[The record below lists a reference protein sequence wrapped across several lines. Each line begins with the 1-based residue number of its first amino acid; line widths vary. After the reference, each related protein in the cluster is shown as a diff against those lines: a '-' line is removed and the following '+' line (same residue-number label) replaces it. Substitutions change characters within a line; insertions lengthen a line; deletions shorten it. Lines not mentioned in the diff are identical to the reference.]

1 MDDFADPIEQRR
13 LSHLLMVVLLL
24 IVYGSLYPFSFAT
37 HHSAVLAWAW
47 DGGAAAIRDA
57 IINVALY
64 FPVGYLLFH
73 TRGSVAVATFVSLA
87 VSGGVELL
95 QAFDHGRVSSLPDL
109 LLNVSGGAAGAW
121 TASRVPSRIS
131 AAFAIILLAIVARTF
146 PFFPSGHLHWSAFQ
160 LDQALFATAD
170 WLAVRCALSILLRR
184 TAVTRELGLLML
196 IIIPARMFLLDQQ
209 TSLSEVAG
217 ALVALCIGYVWPA
230 RAPWRPQQ
238 FAPFM
243 LLAIIGRELLPFHFT
258 ATPQTFHWIPFQTLL
273 EGPQTGAVIFLGK
286 LLLYT
291 SSLWLLDP
299 DVQRIWRFALVVAGL
314 VGILEWVQCYLPGR
328 TPDISDSIIVLIGAC
343 ALSAVRRSAAAA
355 SVGQATQQRWPVPQN
370 SVTS

>member
-1 MDDFADPIEQRR
+1 MDDFADPIERRR
-13 LSHLLMVVLLL
+13 LSHLLIVVLLL
-24 IVYGSLYPFSFAT
+24 IVYGSLYPFSFASR
-37 HHSAVLAWAW
+37 HGAILAWSW
-47 DGGAAAIRDA
+47 DGGVAAMRDA

-73 TRGSVAVATFVSLA
+73 ARRSLAVATFVSLA
-87 VSGGVELL
+87 VSGGVEFL

-131 AAFAIILLAIVARTF
+131 APFAIIVLAIVARTF
-146 PFFPSGHLHWSAFQ
+146 PFFPSGHLHWSTFQ

-170 WLAVRCALSILLRR
+170 WLAVRCALSVFLQR
-184 TAVTRELGLLML
+184 TEVTRELGLLML
-196 IIIPARMFLLDQQ
+196 IVPARMFLLDQQ
-209 TSLSEVAG
+209 TSLSEFAG
-217 ALVALCIGYVWPA
+217 ALAALSIGYVGLT
-230 RAPWRPQQ
+230 RTPWRPQQ

-243 LLAIIGRELLPFHFT
+243 LLAIIGRELLPLHFIS
-258 ATPQTFHWIPFQTLL
+258 TPQAFHWIPFQTLL
-273 EGPQTGAVIFLGK
+273 EGPQTAAVVFLGK

-299 DVQRIWRFALVVAGL
+299 DAQRIGRFAVVVAGL
-314 VGILEWVQCYLPGR
+314 VGILEWVQRYLPGR

-343 ALSAVRRSAAAA
+343 ALSAVRPSAAGAV
-355 SVGQATQQRWPVPQN
+355 VGQATKQRWPVPQN